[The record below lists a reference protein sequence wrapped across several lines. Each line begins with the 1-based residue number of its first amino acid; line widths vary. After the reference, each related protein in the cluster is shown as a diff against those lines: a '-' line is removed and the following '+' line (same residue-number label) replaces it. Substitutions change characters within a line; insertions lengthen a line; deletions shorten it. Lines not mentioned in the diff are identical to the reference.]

1 MRFARKPPALVTRA
15 TANIQRTSPLINAAP
30 LLRSPAFALAFL
42 AALHGQAGAQAP
54 ARSMLDIE
62 AGVAWQDRNQ
72 VQVPNDA
79 GGTRFG
85 LDRVTGDGPFLAPR
99 LQFSTGLAPRH
110 ELRLVAAPFQIKESG
125 SLDQGVNFNGQRFAA
140 GAVAVKYRFD
150 SYRATWRYTFHDAG
164 PWTWKAGLT
173 GKIRDA
179 EITLTQGGVSSTRS
193 NTGFVPLLHLY
204 GERRLGNRS
213 RITFEGDALASGRGR
228 AIDASLRYV
237 HDLGDRLSGFAGVR
251 VLDGGVDASSQYNFA
266 RFHYLTA
273 GLQYRL

>member
-1 MRFARKPPALVTRA
+1 MKPHMTNPV
-15 TANIQRTSPLINAAP
+15 SPLPRI
-30 LLRSPAFALAFL
+30 ALAL
-42 AALHGQAGAQAP
+42 AAIAAVHGHANAQAP
-54 ARSMLDIE
+54 ARSTFDIE

-99 LQFSTGLAPRH
+99 LQFTTGLAPRH
-110 ELRLVAAPFQIKESG
+110 ELRLVAAPFGIKESG
-125 SLDQGVNFNGQRFAA
+125 NLDQAVSFNGQRFAA
-140 GAVAVKYRFD
+140 GGVTAKYRFD

-164 PWTWKAGLT
+164 PWIWKAGVT

-193 NTGFVPLLHLY
+193 DTGFVPLFHLY

-213 RITFEGDALASGRGR
+213 RITFEGDALAGGRGR
-228 AIDASLRYV
+228 AIDVSVRYV

-251 VLDGGVDASSQYNFA
+251 LLDGGVDGTNQYNFA
-266 RFHYLTA
+266 RFHYITA
-273 GLQYRL
+273 GLQYRM